1 MEMSGDERCVH
12 RFGPTVVAAMSDSD
26 RSRSA
31 RSGRQPPHLTDTE
44 LRVLAVLE
52 DMLDEL
58 GYAPTYAQ
66 MLDRLD
72 WSPKSKG
79 SLHQYL
85 ERLRRHGL
93 LEGSGRS
100 LRVKR

>member
-1 MEMSGDERCVH
+1 MGD
-12 RFGPTVVAAMSDSD
+12 SDSTD
-26 RSRSA
+26 TG
-31 RSGRQPPHLTDTE
+31 SGSSYREPPRLTATE
-44 LRVLAVLE
+44 LRVFAVLE
-52 DMLDEL
+52 DMVDEL
-58 GYAPTYAQ
+58 GYAPTFAQ
-66 MLDRLD
+66 MLARLG

-93 LEGSGRS
+93 LEGTGRS